1 MKRRLLGLAVLV
13 FALYVP
19 AIVAQ
24 DTASVTGTVTDPT
37 GAVIARASVAKTRT
51 GTDNK
56 LTSSTN
62 EKRRRVLL
70 DCRDCS

>member
-1 MKRRLLGLAVLV
+1 M
-13 FALYVP
+13 
-19 AIVAQ
+19 
-24 DTASVTGTVTDPT
+24 TGTVTDPT